1 VEEYFEL
8 IAVLLARVRESQRE
22 KVKEASEMIADSVA
36 EGRILHFFAPGHS
49 HMCGR
54 GVVSTGRADSHR
66 VNVILEPALMVN
78 YGAGEELQDGAPSG
92 AGENRIFDE
101 SSASL
106 LAM

>member
-1 VEEYFEL
+1 MEEYFEL

-49 HMCGR
+49 HMLGEELFY
-54 GVVSTGRADSHR
+54 RAGGLAP

-92 AGENRIFDE
+92 AGENN
-101 SSASL
+101 L
-106 LAM
+106 